1 MVHSH
6 FASAWMWSQFAP
18 YLEFYEMNDS
28 NQPKRSHLCDAT
40 RKWKVF
46 NGISCVQFFVVSTFS
61 PRAIYS
67 DGRKKNWN
75 ILDRITGGAVSR
87 VCWVKARREFAE
99 MKWQSNKPKAIA
111 AISLCSA
118 NAAPRWRWRWQC
130 FARNCSGS
138 SSAHTI
144 FSYVKYLKC
153 LTGSLSSIHSSGRV
167 CMFFFLSFCLL
178 LARCSH

>member
-6 FASAWMWSQFAP
+6 FASASAHSIGCGHNLLRIWNFMRWTIAISQNEAICVTPPENEKSSTGYRVCGSSWFP
-18 YLEFYEMNDS
+18 LF
-28 NQPKRSHLCDAT
+28 PRVRSIPT
-40 RKWKVF
+40 
-46 NGISCVQFFVVSTFS
+46 GE
-61 PRAIYS
+61 
-67 DGRKKNWN
+67 KKNWN

-144 FSYVKYLKC
+144 FSYVK
-153 LTGSLSSIHSSGRV
+153 
-167 CMFFFLSFCLL
+167 
-178 LARCSH
+178 